1 MSRILL
7 IEDDMHISALLEET
21 LSREGYAVD
30 RAFSGTEAL
39 LFLSERQPD
48 LVLLDLMLPGLSGEE
63 LLPHLREIP
72 VIVVSAKADTADK
85 VGLLL
90 DGAVDYVTKPFVMD
104 ELLARITVQ
113 LRKKMNA
120 EASSILSYHEIRL
133 DVGTHRVSI
142 GDTEIKL
149 TRTEYA
155 ILKLLLQNAEQVVAK
170 LTILENINQ
179 DTPDCTEDSLKI
191 HIHHLR
197 RKLKSAAGKEYISA
211 VWGIGFMLHEKS

>member
-1 MSRILL
+1 MDRILL
-7 IEDDMHISALLEET
+7 IEDDAHISALLEET
-21 LSREGYAVD
+21 LSREGYVVD

-39 LFLSERQPD
+39 LALSERRPD
-48 LVLLDLMLPGLSGEE
+48 LILLDLMLPGLSGEE
-63 LLPHLREIP
+63 LLPYLREIP
-72 VIVVSAKADTADK
+72 VIVVSAKADAADK

-113 LRKKMNA
+113 LRKKMNKD
-120 EASSILSYHEIRL
+120 ILSYHGICL

-142 GDTEIKL
+142 GNTEVKL

-191 HIHHLR
+191 HIRHLR
-197 RKLKSAAGKEYISA
+197 RKLKSASGKEYISA